1 MVPLIAVG
9 AAALWGASKVS
20 DAKDN
25 LRRANDI
32 NSQAAAIA
40 NDSKAEV
47 DRAHGNMKKFLDIVG
62 ETKMDLMSGIYD
74 DFACT
79 AGKIHRKFKVNHDTA
94 GLRELEEFGFNEKIL
109 NEMQTLSNEAKRLIS
124 TPEFDSADGGSYAA
138 IGLLGAGVLGLGGS
152 LIAGPAMAIYGMMK
166 SDEAEAA
173 LYEASSKLD
182 EARLYQERCK
192 NMCVLFSAI
201 GARGR
206 QINNL
211 LIDLNK
217 YFEPAVDNMN
227 NIAYRRNY
235 NFTGASIQEKMPI
248 YYTFQIANTIKNIID
263 TAIIQDDWSINPM
276 LDTPIIKAQENIKL
290 LKS

>member
-173 LYEASSKLD
+173 LYEASSRLD
-182 EARLYQERCK
+182 EARLYQERC
-192 NMCVLFSAI
+192 
-201 GARGR
+201 R